1 MTEFRFDGAQ
11 QFQLDAIASVMGLLN
26 GQGHIG
32 AALVPAAGT
41 TVVPNALDLSDQ
53 QVLENLVQVQ
63 TNAGIEPDAA
73 LSMIEQTVDLYDGKG
88 PVRFPNFS
96 VEMETGTGKTY
107 VYLRTILALAGRYG
121 LTKFIIV
128 VPSVA
133 VREGVLKTIRQ
144 TRKHFS
150 TLPGLP
156 PFHSSVYAAH
166 SGHVRSFAASNAVE
180 IMVMTID
187 AFSREQNVIRKE
199 QEGNAPVIHL
209 LQAVR
214 PVLILD
220 EPQNM
225 ESEGRVAALAA
236 LNPLFALR
244 YSATHKNAYS
254 LVYRLSP
261 YEAYRQGL
269 VKQIEVGAAIEEE
282 NANLPFIRLDNIEI
296 VAKKPIAEVTVDVQ
310 AKSGMVVRK
319 TMKLKQGFKLW
330 EKTNR
335 VDYEGLEVAEINFQS
350 KFIRFTNNVE
360 IAMGGETGSQKEAI
374 LEAQIRF
381 TVQTHMRKQ
390 KRIRDMGFNVK
401 VLSLFFV
408 DKVESFRDDNGLIRQ
423 LFIKAFNEYK
433 VNYPEW
439 RDKNPLDVQASYFAS
454 TTNKKGVISIV
465 EKEVPTNDKDK
476 AAQAREFDLI
486 MRRKEDLISFD
497 EPVSFIFS
505 HSALKE
511 GWDNP
516 NVFQICTLREVGTET
531 ERRQQVG
538 RGVRLPVDCVTGER
552 VQDARVN
559 VLTVSASESYE
570 GFVSR
575 LQAEVEKAYGK
586 DGMPPKPGNA
596 REKAYLQLRKS
607 HLLKPEF
614 QELWEQIKHRTRY
627 SLSVDST
634 KLIADVVAEMTNIE
648 VRRPRIVV
656 QVAGVHAKDGEELF
670 EAIRFSDASVAI
682 DLQGRFPIPNIVFI
696 VENLM
701 GTTSPP
707 MRIGRKTILAI
718 LKAAPDP
725 KAILDNPYEF
735 GAALVG
741 IIKAKLA
748 DQLVGGIKYER
759 DGTWYSQ
766 TQFDDVIEALA
777 ANVVKSEANALSGG
791 THIYDGV
798 EIDSTTIERPFAE
811 ALEKDARVKLYVKLP
826 RWFVVPTP
834 IGGYNPDWAIVM
846 DIGEG
851 QDRLYL
857 VRETKG
863 STDLDHL
870 RPDEKRKI
878 ECAEKHF
885 SQTLGVD
892 YAVITTAGALP

>member
-1 MTEFRFDGAQ
+1 
-11 QFQLDAIASVMGLLN
+11 
-26 GQGHIG
+26 
-32 AALVPAAGT
+32 
-41 TVVPNALDLSDQ
+41 
-53 QVLENLVQVQ
+53 
-63 TNAGIEPDAA
+63 
-73 LSMIEQTVDLYDGKG
+73 
-88 PVRFPNFS
+88 
-96 VEMETGTGKTY
+96 METGTGKTY

-133 VREGVLKTIRQ
+133 VREGALKTIRQ
-144 TRKHFS
+144 TKKHFA

-156 PFHSSVYAAH
+156 PFHSSVYAAQP
-166 SGHVRSFAASNAVE
+166 GQVRSFAASNAVE

-187 AFSREQNVIRKE
+187 AFAREQNVIRKE
-199 QEGNAPVIHL
+199 QEGNAAAIHL

-261 YEAYRQGL
+261 YDAYRQGL
-269 VKQIEVGAAIEEE
+269 VKQIEVGAALEEE
-282 NANLPFIRLDNIEI
+282 NANLPYIRLESIDI
-296 VAKKPIAEVTVDVQ
+296 VAKKLVAQVTVDVQ
-310 AKSGMVVRK
+310 AKSGKITRVPK
-319 TMKLKQGFKLW
+319 KLKQGSKLW
-330 EKTNR
+330 EMTNR
-335 VDYEGLEVAEINFQS
+335 ADYEGLEVTEINFQS
-350 KFIRFTNNVE
+350 KFIRFTNGVE
-360 IAMGGETGSQKEAI
+360 IAMGGETGTPKEVI

-381 TVQTHMRKQ
+381 TVQRHFQKQ
-390 KRIRDMGFNVK
+390 KRIRDMNFNVK

-408 DKVESFRDDNGLIRQ
+408 DRVESFRDDQGFIRQ
-423 LFIKAFNEYK
+423 MFIKAFDEYK
-433 VNYPEW
+433 IDYPEW

-454 TTNKKGVISIV
+454 TTNKKGEVSIV

-516 NVFQICTLREVGTET
+516 NVFQICTLREVGSET

-559 VLTVSASESYE
+559 VLTVSASETYE

-575 LQAEVEKAYGK
+575 LQGEIEKAYGK
-586 DGMPPKPGNA
+586 DGVPPKPGDA
-596 REKAYLQLRKS
+596 RKKVDVTLRKNQ
-607 HLLKPEF
+607 LLKPEF
-614 QELWEQIKHRTRY
+614 QELWERIKHRTRY
-627 SLSVDST
+627 SVVVDSP
-634 KLIADVVAEMTNIE
+634 KLVADVGAEMANIK
-648 VRRPRIVV
+648 VRRPRVVV
-656 QVAGVHAKDGEELF
+656 QVAGVNARSGEDVF
-670 EAIRFSDASVAI
+670 EAIRFADASVAI
-682 DLQGRFPIPNIVFI
+682 DLEGRFPIPNVVSI

-701 GTTSPP
+701 EATSPP
-707 MRIGRKTILAI
+707 MRLGRKTVLAI
-718 LKAAPDP
+718 LKGAPDP
-725 KAILDNPYEF
+725 KAVLDNPHEF
-735 GAALVG
+735 AAALVG
-741 IIKAKLA
+741 IIKTKLA
-748 DQLVGGIKYER
+748 DQLVGGIQYER
-759 DGTWYSQ
+759 DGTWYEQ
-766 TQFDDVIEALA
+766 TQFDDLMEAFA
-777 ANVVKSEANALSGG
+777 ANVVKSEPNTYAGG
-791 THIYDGV
+791 THVYDGV
-798 EIDSTTIERPFAE
+798 VVDSETIERPFAE
-811 ALEKDARVKLYVKLP
+811 ALERDARVKLYVKLP
-826 RWFVVPTP
+826 AWFQVRTP

-846 DIGEG
+846 NKGEG

-863 STDLDHL
+863 TTTLADL
-870 RPDEKRKI
+870 RPDERRKI
-878 ECAEKHF
+878 ECGNKHF
-885 SQTLGVD
+885 VDTLGQD
-892 YAVITTAGALP
+892 YKVITNISQIL